1 MGWFKKIFSF
11 LDEKQEVDVTISK
24 QDEQMA
30 AIAVKKLATEICI
43 NRIAMA
49 ITKCEFRTYRKHSEE
64 KNDIYYKLNIKPNPN
79 ENATEFWQKLV
90 HKLYHEGKALV
101 VRLDQN
107 FYIADS
113 YNLDDENTTSPQVFK
128 NIVIGKMNVR
138 NDYKMDKVFYFRLRN
153 HDVHKY
159 LDQTLAIPS
168 SLINSSVKSY
178 RQSNGSKYVISKK
191 RQRENQ
197 NDKDEKYAS
206 AMNTKL
212 KSFLEAD
219 TSAITIFEGTE
230 LKKLDSP
237 GTVSDTRDIKALIND
252 VLEIT
257 AKAFLIPTNIATG
270 EVTDTGKAVDDFL
283 TFCLD
288 GVVQLIEDELNS
300 KLFTESE
307 YLKGTQIKIDTQT
320 IKHVDV
326 LDMATAVDKLIA
338 SGVFSVNG
346 ILRILGYEP
355 ILADWADEHF
365 LTKNYSPMQ
374 EIADPIDPPPKEDEN
389 GGKEE

>member
-49 ITKCEFRTYRKHSEE
+49 ITKCEFRTYKKHKEE
-64 KNDIYYKLNIKPNPN
+64 KDGIYYRLNIKPNPN
-79 ENATEFWQKLV
+79 ENATEFWQKFV
-90 HKLYHEGKALV
+90 HKLYHDGKVLM
-101 VRLDQN
+101 VRLDKN

-138 NDYKMDKVFYFRLRN
+138 NDYMMDKVFYFRLRN